1 MFITIKDVVGEKTI
15 LIPGSIPPGKK
26 IAIVEI
32 LNNSLVCKV
41 ENDIVD
47 ENFKVIT
54 LPRGDYMSK
63 RIRELLLNPKDYETW
78 NGLGT
83 VTELNYCVSELKT
96 EENSIDGE
104 PSDILHTYLVSQATQ
119 KTEVMRFEPKRL
131 KFKRLA
137 NKTITKL
144 TVRVTDQEV
153 ELVRDGLTTTIILQI
168 V

>member
-1 MFITIKDVVGEKTI
+1 M
-15 LIPGSIPPGKK
+15 
-26 IAIVEI
+26 
-32 LNNSLVCKV
+32 VCKV

-96 EENSIDGE
+96 EENLEDGD
-104 PSDILHTYLVSQATQ
+104 PCDILHTYLVSPSTQ
-119 KTEVMRFEPKRL
+119 KTEMMRFELKRL
-131 KFKRLA
+131 RFKRLV
-137 NKTITKL
+137 NKKINKL
-144 TVRVTDQEV
+144 TVRITDQDG
-153 ELVRDGLTTTIILQI
+153 ELVKEGLSSTIILQI